1 MAVRQQ
7 DFLFA
12 EHVLRRGF
20 ANEEQIEECLGLL
33 TRLKQEM
40 DIQDSLE
47 ALLVKKGFLAPAQAQ
62 AVRDEIQA
70 RKEGKSRNAIEG
82 YRLIARLGAGAMG
95 SVYKAHHVKLDIPVA
110 IKVLRQDHASSR
122 TQIERLKREAQLAAR
137 LNHPN
142 IVRSLDVGESNGFH
156 YFTMEYVEGTTV
168 RELLRKGPLPE
179 KEALRILEQVT
190 RALEHAHA
198 QGVVH
203 RDVKPGN
210 IMITPGGTLKLA
222 DFGLARGQKPSDL
235 TIADAAIGTPQYLA
249 PEQARSAA
257 DATGRSDLFSLG
269 ASLYHMVTAR
279 PPFSGDNLGEIF
291 HKVLLCQFDPPE
303 TVVPNLSLEVLYLIH
318 KLMRANPRE
327 RYQSAGALLQDLETL
342 RAGQSIVPAGFRG
355 DYKAFLAKRRAKR
368 LGYVGAGAAVVL
380 VATFFIV
387 GSVRRAREREENALY
402 CSKAREIGS
411 QLSGQFSSWGPGF
424 EGSLAQAKVF
434 LEQELEARA
443 ELCSAEFGAALGDLR
458 TRLGWVTQDLEALT
472 IAAEVEDAREGLATA
487 HERVPNKANFDGTE
501 DRLLRVRKELR
512 RLSDSGA
519 RRLWQAAFDEAD
531 YGDAEEAHA
540 ALKKLAQDLHEGFL
554 YLESASVK
562 KVENQIEWL
571 EKMVQRW
578 KDAERDYG
586 EPFELSL
593 GAKLF
598 KTASEHLR
606 NLEDA
611 RSRHR
616 AWAQSQ
622 GVHASLLRLFPA
634 KDERRLVALDAA
646 EREDWRRVQQ
656 TARQHIELGRW
667 DEASDDF
674 HRFWLRADA
683 LKGQADAKKKQTLK
697 RRDEVVENQNAL
709 FAGI

>member
-62 AVRDEIQA
+62 AVRDEIQGQ
-70 RKEGKSRNAIEG
+70 KEGKSRNAIEG
-82 YRLIARLGAGAMG
+82 YRLTARLGAGAMG
-95 SVYKAHHVKLDIPVA
+95 SVYKAHHLKLDIPVA
-110 IKVLRQDHASSR
+110 IKVLRQDHASSK

-168 RELLRKGPLPE
+168 RELMRKEPLSE
-179 KEALRILEQVT
+179 KEALRILEQVA

-210 IMITPGGTLKLA
+210 IMITPAGKLKLA

-269 ASLYHMVTAR
+269 ASLYHMVTGR

-327 RYQSAGALLQDLETL
+327 RYQSATALLHDLEAV
-342 RAGQSIVPAGFRG
+342 RAGKSIVPPGFRG

-368 LGYVGAGAAVVL
+368 LGIGVAAAAVIGG
-380 VATFFIV
+380 ATLFTLTTLQRAHAREELETFCSGAQRIHSDIKAEFAEPPAGFV
-387 GSVRRAREREENALY
+387 DALRARRQEMQKALDEREERGCA
-402 CSKAREIGS
+402 SE
-411 QLSGQFSSWGPGF
+411 FS
-424 EGSLAQAKVF
+424 
-434 LEQELEARA
+434 
-443 ELCSAEFGAALGDLR
+443 AALGALR
-458 TRLGWVTQDLEALT
+458 TR
-472 IAAEVEDAREGLATA
+472 IAWAVDDIA
-487 HERVPNKANFDGTE
+487 V
-501 DRLLRVRKELR
+501 
-512 RLSDSGA
+512 
-519 RRLWQAAFDEAD
+519 
-531 YGDAEEAHA
+531 
-540 ALKKLAQDLHEGFL
+540 
-554 YLESASVK
+554 
-562 KVENQIEWL
+562 L
-571 EKMVQRW
+571 EKMAAMH
-578 KDAERDYG
+578 KDLDREGTNLRDEWAQALTLSPQFAGTEKRLKDLRSESFFLEVNQLLGDEYPVFSLWPFFFTHQVVLNKEYYPQVISFEFLNQG
-586 EPFELSL
+586 GVKIHGMPEGANEPFDVNILLEQDDPFR
-593 GAKLF
+593 AK
-598 KTASEHLR
+598 KNKSK
-606 NLEDA
+606 N
-611 RSRHR
+611 
-616 AWAQSQ
+616 QI
-622 GVHASLLRLFPA
+622 
-634 KDERRLVALDAA
+634 
-646 EREDWRRVQQ
+646 RE
-656 TARQHIELGRW
+656 
-667 DEASDDF
+667 S
-674 HRFWLRADA
+674 
-683 LKGQADAKKKQTLK
+683 KKKDAKKNFLK
-697 RRDEVVENQNAL
+697 DVTTASIRY
-709 FAGI
+709 